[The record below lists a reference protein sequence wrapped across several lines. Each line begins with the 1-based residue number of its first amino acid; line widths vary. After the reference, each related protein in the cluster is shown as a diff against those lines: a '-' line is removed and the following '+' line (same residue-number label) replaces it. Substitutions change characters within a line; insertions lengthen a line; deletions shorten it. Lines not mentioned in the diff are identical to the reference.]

1 MAKGATPAIAFDS
14 YILGAHARNHG
25 IYVYAKKLLEYFRE
39 MAPRYSVEIVPYVSP
54 RSDNGAN
61 QFTAAPGFRPR
72 PTRLLERS
80 RAWRWGGA
88 SLLTLAAGADLVFS
102 PAGTTLYWGRW
113 APSVVTIHDLIPV
126 MVSTGPK
133 RANRLLRFFYW
144 SGARLSQHVI
154 TDSHNSKADL
164 VRLYKV
170 PESKVSVVY
179 LGCDHESFNC
189 APPDPEL
196 QSHLLKKLGITR
208 PYIVHHGVIK
218 GYKNLK
224 RLIQAYRA
232 VLERNRTLD
241 FDLVLAGPLGWEYDE
256 ILAEAASCE
265 GSRAKVVFTRA
276 LSDSDLATL
285 VKGATLAVIP
295 SLYEGFCLPM
305 VESMACGTPTI
316 AANSSCLPEVSG
328 GALRYFD
335 PLSVEAI
342 AAALEEVLESATL
355 RKELSEKGRVR
366 AAEFDWRRCAE
377 QTLQVLAQSAR
388 DVRENRGRS
397 V

>member
-1 MAKGATPAIAFDS
+1 MAKRSNPTIAFDS

-39 MAPRYSVEIVPYVSP
+39 MAPQYSVEIAPYVSP
-54 RSDNGAN
+54 GSDNGAN
-61 QFTAAPGFRPR
+61 QFAAAPGFRPR

-88 SLLTLAAGADLVFS
+88 SLLTSFSGADLVFS
-102 PAGTTLYWGRW
+102 PAGTTVYLGSL

-126 MVSTGPK
+126 MVATGAK

-144 SGARLSQHVI
+144 SSAKLSQHVI
-154 TDSHNSKADL
+154 TDSNHSKADL
-164 VRLYKV
+164 VCLYNV

-179 LGCDHESFNC
+179 LGCDHETFNG
-189 APPDPEL
+189 AGPDPEL
-196 QSHLLKKLGITR
+196 QRALLKRLGITR

-224 RLIQAYRA
+224 RLIQAYRL
-232 VLERNRTLD
+232 VLERNRNFD
-241 FDLVLAGPLGWEYDE
+241 FDLALGGPLGWDYDD
-256 ILAEAASCE
+256 ILAEAKRCG
-265 GSRAKVVFTRA
+265 GSRARVVFTQA
-276 LSDSDLATL
+276 LSDPDLAML

-328 GALRYFD
+328 GVLRYFD
-335 PLSVEAI
+335 PLSVEAM
-342 AAALEEVLESATL
+342 AARLEEALESETL
-355 RKELSEKGRVR
+355 RKELSEKGRLR
-366 AAEFDWRRCAE
+366 AAEFDWRHCAE
-377 QTLQVLAQSAR
+377 QTLQVLTKSAR
-388 DVRENRGRS
+388 EVREHRR
-397 V
+397 

>member
-1 MAKGATPAIAFDS
+1 MAKGATPTIAFDS

-39 MAPRYSVEIVPYVSP
+39 MAPRYSMEIVAYVSP
-54 RSDNGAN
+54 GSDNGAN
-61 QFTAAPGFRPR
+61 QFTAAPGFRPQ
-72 PTRLLERS
+72 PTRLLENS

-88 SLLTLAAGADLVFS
+88 SLLTSASGADLAFS

-126 MVSTGPK
+126 MVSTGPR

-164 VRLYKV
+164 VRLYNV

-179 LGCDHESFNC
+179 LGCDHETFNSMR
-189 APPDPEL
+189 PDPEL
-196 QSHLLKKLGITR
+196 HGALRKSLGITR

-218 GYKNLK
+218 GYKNLE
-224 RLIQAYRA
+224 RLIQAYRV
-232 VLERNRTLD
+232 VLERNRNLD
-241 FDLVLAGPLGWEYDE
+241 FDLVLAGPLGWDYDD
-256 ILAEAASCE
+256 ILAEATSCE
-265 GSRAKVVFTRA
+265 GSRAKVVFTHA
-276 LSDSDLATL
+276 LSESDLAML

-328 GALRYFD
+328 GVLRYFD
-335 PLSVEAI
+335 PLSVEAM
-342 AAALEEVLESATL
+342 AAALEDALENPTL
-355 RKELSEKGRVR
+355 RQELSEKGRLR

-377 QTLQVLAQSAR
+377 QTLQILAQSAR
-388 DVRENRGRS
+388 EVRERR
-397 V
+397 